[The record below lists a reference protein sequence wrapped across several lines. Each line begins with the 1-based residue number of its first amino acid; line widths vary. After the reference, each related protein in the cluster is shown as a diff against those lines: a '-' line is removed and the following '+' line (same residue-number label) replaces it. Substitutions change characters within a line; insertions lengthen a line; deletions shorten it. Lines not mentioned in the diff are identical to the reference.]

1 MAGLID
7 STLEMAG
14 TVKDAAGDAYNSAMN
29 SIFGEKPEPA
39 GRTLGKG
46 VEKILGFRVR
56 KDAVD
61 KNAPK
66 DTTSTK
72 TLEVLEY
79 PTECAL
85 NQPHLKIKIFEYKRD
100 RRDQAL
106 ALTFAGSL
114 FEDERKIVTPIST
127 IVLPITQSIVSS
139 FDHMLTDLEGV
150 GNAFADLGNEIS
162 AYATIGAEYAMYESA
177 VLGAGAGALSA
188 GAKIVAGRIGGS
200 DGLLGT
206 MAQQAGRSA
215 GLALNPV
222 TEVAY
227 TKPGVRAHAF
237 EFTMIPRNPEETSAI
252 QQIISTLTASS
263 MPTEVDNTFGMIL
276 NYPRIC
282 EVSFHAPKGWRIPG
296 VIGIP
301 DSFIQ
306 NVTFIAN
313 PVGGGRLM
321 SDGTPVSYKLSVS
334 FKELKSMTRDDYT
347 ILLEEASTITILPPP
362 EPTPVMVTATDMDQ
376 P

>member
-14 TVKDAAGDAYNSAMN
+14 TVKDAAGDAYNTAMN

-56 KDAVD
+56 KDASD

-66 DTTSTK
+66 DVPSTK
-72 TLEVLEY
+72 TIEVMEY
-79 PTECAL
+79 PTACAT
-85 NQPHLKIKIFEYKRD
+85 NQPHLRIRIFEYKRD
-100 RRDQAL
+100 RRDRAL
-106 ALTFAGSL
+106 ALSSAATTLSDA
-114 FEDERKIVTPIST
+114 DRKIVTPIST
-127 IVLPITQSIVSS
+127 IILPITQSIVSS
-139 FDHMLTDLEGV
+139 FDHMLTDLDGV
-150 GNAFADLGNEIS
+150 GNAFADLGNELS
-162 AYATIGAEYAMYESA
+162 GLAGVGAEYAMYESA
-177 VLGAGAGALSA
+177 VLGAGAGAGAGALSA
-188 GAKIVAGRIGGS
+188 GARIVAGKIGGS

-227 TKPGVRAHAF
+227 TKPSVRAHAF
-237 EFTMIPRNPEETSAI
+237 EFTMIPRNQEETSII
-252 QQIISTLTASS
+252 QQIISTLTSSS
-263 MPTEVDNTFGMIL
+263 MPTEVDNTYGMIL

-282 EVSFHAPKGWRIPG
+282 EISFHQPKGWRIPG
-296 VIGIP
+296 VLGIP

-306 NVTFIAN
+306 NVTFVAN

-321 SDGTPVSYKLSVS
+321 ADGTPVSYKLSVS
-334 FKELKSMTRDDYT
+334 FKELKSMTRDDYE
-347 ILLEEASTITILPPP
+347 ILLDEAGIYKVFGGS
-362 EPTPVMVTATDMDQ
+362 Q
-376 P
+376 